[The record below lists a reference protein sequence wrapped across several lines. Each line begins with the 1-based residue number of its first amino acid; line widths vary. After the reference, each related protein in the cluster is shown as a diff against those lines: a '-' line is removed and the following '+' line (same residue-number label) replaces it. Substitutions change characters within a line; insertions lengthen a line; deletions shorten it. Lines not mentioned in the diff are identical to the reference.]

1 MEEVRYAFDELN
13 ADGVILL
20 TRYGKDYHYLGHPDF
35 LPLLDE
41 LEKRKAVVFIH
52 PTQLVSPKLV
62 NPYLEQLFLD
72 YPHETGRT
80 AMDLI
85 TQNVIRDHPNVKI
98 ILSHVGSTLPYVIT
112 RAAVTMPDAGFSIEK
127 STEEMMEEA
136 RGFYFDLA
144 LSGNEHQLPLIRKFA
159 KPGQILF
166 GTDFPY
172 APDKS
177 IEVHTRYL
185 DGCEMGVEEREE
197 IDKGNALSLFPRLR
211 GK

>member
-1 MEEVRYAFDELN
+1 MRSNPKKFGFLATVPDLWDGPEPVLEEVRYAFDELN

-35 LPLLDE
+35 LPLWDE

-72 YPHETGRT
+72 YPHETART
-80 AMDLI
+80 AIDLI

-98 ILSHVGSTLPYVIT
+98 ILSYPGSTLLYVIT
-112 RAAVTMPDAGFSIEK
+112 RAAVTMPDTGFINEE

-144 LSGNEHQLPLIRKFA
+144 LSGNE
-159 KPGQILF
+159 
-166 GTDFPY
+166 
-172 APDKS
+172 
-177 IEVHTRYL
+177 
-185 DGCEMGVEEREE
+185 
-197 IDKGNALSLFPRLR
+197 
-211 GK
+211 